1 MDFETK
7 VRETLKIINSQGE
20 PEIKIIYPKSES
32 ESDSDS
38 NYRNKTIY
46 SFNSKPEQDK
56 ITFQFISKDHIEI
69 IRNITNQ
76 HIIANQNIIKD
87 LFIKSN
93 NLNKIQLCFT
103 LFETKLKL
111 LNQTPEEYIKN
122 ILGILNNSNIV
133 SIYYR
138 LYSDKSKSKI
148 DTKEIEQYPYLFN
161 KLEENILGIKLY
173 LSPYTFSRINTDISP
188 KIYEEVLNNMTTPE
202 SNMNTPKSI
211 MNSHNIILYG
221 RDIYFLYKY
230 LNLSNLNV
238 LGITHCKIT
247 YKDIIEDDSLLK
259 SNSESN
265 SKLVYSEKKDYTKN
279 LELNQLP
286 KSIVILTAGRNGLSR
301 DLCEYFLR
309 QTEIIEIVYIACNRE
324 SMKKDLGVLNKK
336 FSLEKVVIID
346 EFPNTNYNNTIL
358 NLKRKT

>member
-20 PEIKIIYPKSES
+20 PEIKIICPKSE
-32 ESDSDS
+32 S

-56 ITFQFISKDHIEI
+56 ITFKFISKDHIEI
-69 IRNITNQ
+69 IRNINQ

-103 LFETKLKL
+103 LFENKLNL

-138 LYSDKSKSKI
+138 LYSDESKSKI

-188 KIYEEVLNNMTTPE
+188 KIYEEVLNNITE
-202 SNMNTPKSI
+202 SNMNTTESN
-211 MNSHNIILYG
+211 MNITESDMNTQNIILYG

-247 YKDIIEDDSLLK
+247 YKDIIEDDSLL
-259 SNSESN
+259 ESKL
-265 SKLVYSEKKDYTKN
+265 KLVYSEKKDYTKN

-286 KSIVILTAGRNGLSR
+286 KSIVILTAGRNGLSH

-324 SMKKDLGVLNKK
+324 SMKKDLGILNKK
-336 FSLEKVVIID
+336 FSLEKVIIID